1 MINRETGLRRFIAPN
16 GNFIAPNGKKIPLV
30 AMPRRDQ
37 QKYFSIG
44 RDEASHA
51 L

>member
-1 MINRETGLRRFIAPN
+1 MNRKTGLRRFIAPN
-16 GNFIAPNGKKIPLV
+16 GNFIAPNEKIIPLV

-44 RDEASHA
+44 RDDSSHA